1 MIILNKVFWTML
13 LFLVVGCSGE
23 SPISFE
29 SESFNLEI
37 KKWGKKA
44 TNNNASSY
52 SPWSGL
58 AGMNV
63 GYSIRN
69 IHDVDLEIEYI
80 LNIRG
85 ARLQENIGKL
95 FSIADSPYISSAVG
109 VLCANT
115 NANLDPIGI
124 IESNTIRPG
133 EHLFVVAFAEVDWN
147 EWFSVYTTVIINST
161 TYELQK
167 SVFKSEIKIDK
178 F

>member
-1 MIILNKVFWTML
+1 MTILNKVFWTML
-13 LFLVVGCSGE
+13 LFLIVGCSGK
-23 SPISFE
+23 SPVSFE

-37 KKWGKKA
+37 KEWGKKA
-44 TNNNASSY
+44 TNNNSSSY
-52 SPWSGL
+52 PPWNGL

-69 IHDVDLEIEYI
+69 VHDVDLEIEYI

-85 ARLQENIGKL
+85 ARLHENIVRL

-109 VLCANT
+109 VLCTNT

-133 EHLFVVAFAEVDWN
+133 EHLLVVAFSKL
-147 EWFSVYTTVIINST
+147 FMM
-161 TYELQK
+161 
-167 SVFKSEIKIDK
+167 
-178 F
+178 